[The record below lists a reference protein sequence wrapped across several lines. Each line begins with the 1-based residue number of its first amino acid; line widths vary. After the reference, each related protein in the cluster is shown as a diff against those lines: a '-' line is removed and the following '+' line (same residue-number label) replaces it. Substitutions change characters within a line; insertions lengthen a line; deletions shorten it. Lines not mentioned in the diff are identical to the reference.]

1 MHPIF
6 EIYRMNYQQTLNYL
20 FSQLPMYQRVGKAAY
35 KADLSVTHAL
45 DEYFEHPHKLYPTI
59 HVAGTNGKGS
69 VSHMLASVLKESGY
83 KVGLY
88 TSPHLK
94 DFRERIR
101 INGEM
106 VPEKF
111 VVDFVKIHKEKFEQ
125 IKPSFFEMTVA
136 MAFEYFAQEK
146 VDIAVVEVGLG
157 GRLDSTNI
165 ISPEISVIT
174 NIGLDHTDLL
184 GDTIDKIAYEKAG
197 IIKPHTPV
205 VISQT
210 QPEISDVFKNVAQ
223 EKNSTIIFADDIY
236 GGIER
241 ITNQTLFKEY
251 DIKEKAKPFL
261 ESLRLDLVG
270 DYQLHNLIGVLA
282 TIRILSKQGRF
293 KVGEESV
300 RNGLRSITK
309 NTGIMGR
316 WQTIGQSP
324 LIICDTGH
332 NTDGVRQL
340 VNQIRN
346 TPHKHLH
353 MIIGM
358 VGDKNVE
365 GILKMLPKE
374 ATYYFT
380 RASIPRALDAE
391 VLAAKARSYG
401 LNGETHKSVQRAMD
415 EAKKNAGSNDLIFI
429 GGSTFV
435 VADALI

>member
-1 MHPIF
+1 
-6 EIYRMNYQQTLNYL
+6 MNYQQTLNYL

-35 KADLSVTHAL
+35 KADLGVTHAL
-45 DEYFEHPHKLYPTI
+45 DEYFEHPHKHYPTI

-157 GRLDSTNI
+157 GRLDSTNV

-184 GDTIDKIAYEKAG
+184 GDTIEKIAYEKAG
-197 IIKPHTPV
+197 IIKPKTPV

-210 QPEISDVFKNVAQ
+210 QPEIRDVFKNVAQ
-223 EKNSTIIFADDIY
+223 EKSSSIVFADEIY
-236 GGIER
+236 GGTER

-251 DIKEKAKPFL
+251 DIKEKGKPFL

-270 DYQLHNLIGVLA
+270 DYQLHNLIGALA
-282 TIRILSKQGRF
+282 TIRILNKQGRF
-293 KVGEESV
+293 KVGENSV
-300 RNGLRSITK
+300 RNGLCSIAK

-316 WQTIGQSP
+316 WQTLGQSP
-324 LIICDTGH
+324 LIVCDTGH
-332 NTDGVRQL
+332 NRDGVRQL

-365 GILKMLPKE
+365 GILRMLPKE

-391 VLAAKARSYG
+391 ILAAKARILG
-401 LNGETHKSVQRAMD
+401 LKGETHKSVKGAME

>member
-1 MHPIF
+1 
-6 EIYRMNYQQTLNYL
+6 MNYQQTLDYL
-20 FSQLPMYQRVGKAAY
+20 YSQLPMYQRVGKAAY
-35 KADLSVTHAL
+35 KADLGITLAL
-45 DEYFEHPHKLYPTI
+45 DEYFGHPHRQYPTV

-69 VSHMLASVLKESGY
+69 VSHMLASVLKEAGY
-83 KVGLY
+83 RVGLY

-101 INGEM
+101 VNGKM
-106 VPEKF
+106 VPEEF
-111 VVDFVKIHKEKFEQ
+111 VMDFVKVHKQKFEEV
-125 IKPSFFEMTVA
+125 KPSFFEMTVA
-136 MAFEYFAQEK
+136 MAFQFFAQEK

-165 ISPEISVIT
+165 IHPEISVIT

-197 IIKPHTPV
+197 IIKPNTPV
-205 VISQT
+205 VISQA
-210 QPEISDVFKNVAQ
+210 QPEIKHIFKKRATE
-223 EKNSTIIFADDIY
+223 EKSSIIFADEIFS
-236 GGIER
+236 GTER
-241 ITNQTLFKEY
+241 TTDQLLFKEY
-251 DIKEKAKPFL
+251 DIEINGKPYFD
-261 ESLRLDLVG
+261 SLRLDLAG
-270 DYQLHNLIGVLA
+270 EYQLHNLIGAIATLDIINKQGKFSIGDDSIKQGLA
-282 TIRILSKQGRF
+282 T
-293 KVGEESV
+293 V
-300 RNGLRSITK
+300 TK
-309 NTGIMGR
+309 NTGILGR
-316 WQTIGQSP
+316 WHTIGHSP

-332 NTDGVRQL
+332 NTEGVKQL
-340 VNQIRN
+340 VGQIQK

-365 GILKMLPKE
+365 GILELLPRE

-391 VLAAKARSYG
+391 ILAAKAKPFG
-401 LNGETHKSVQRAMD
+401 LKGGMYKTVKGAIE